1 MQSKIQPENLF
12 NFREITFYKCQY
24 AKQNITHSSLHSLN
38 SSPTIHHQD
47 RRLNGKQNSAFQEAQ
62 SAAKDLDK
70 LYTPKPTD
78 QLVITSDY
86 AEKGVNMKAGISATL
101 WALVNDNWF
110 VVAKM
115 SSELQPQQQNLHPC
129 DGEATA
135 MFTAAKTAVF
145 RVPIKASMKK
155 RMALV
160 DSKPLVEAAKLL
172 LTRASSQH
180 PD

>member
-1 MQSKIQPENLF
+1 VQSKIQPENLF

-86 AEKGVNMKAGISATL
+86 ATL

-110 VVAKM
+110 VVARM
-115 SSELQPQQQNLHPC
+115 SSELQPQLPQSTNVQ
-129 DGEATA
+129 
-135 MFTAAKTAVF
+135 V
-145 RVPIKASMKK
+145 
-155 RMALV
+155 
-160 DSKPLVEAAKLL
+160 
-172 LTRASSQH
+172 
-180 PD
+180 